1 MSPLQNPTGFKALQ
15 ENNEGIG
22 SGSLKIHSLN
32 TLMKMQLF
40 NVKALDQL
48 LLVLK
53 NSVYDIPII
62 PLRGMSNPYERKGIL
77 CTLIKAIIDL

>member
-1 MSPLQNPTGFKALQ
+1 
-15 ENNEGIG
+15 
-22 SGSLKIHSLN
+22 
-32 TLMKMQLF
+32 LF

-77 CTLIKAIIDL
+77 CTLIKAIIDLWLYCNRKFNVSHELFDSVLQ